1 MGSFALVKKFFV
13 RPKEIFRR
21 TNKVNLDL
29 IQTTNYQFL

>member
-1 MGSFALVKKFFV
+1 MGSFAWEGIFF